1 MHLSKRNIPYACTSI
16 VRIAHLG
23 ASIAICKN
31 SGKSKNLCMA
41 WKNDCG
47 LRSGTFLAFVQSAV
61 MYYSLEHFSKL
72 CKNTSPTVIKAGQ
85 SNPTD

>member
-1 MHLSKRNIPYACTSI
+1 LPSAKTQE
-16 VRIAHLG
+16 
-23 ASIAICKN
+23 
-31 SGKSKNLCMA
+31 NLKIFA
-41 WKNDCG
+41 WHGKNDCG